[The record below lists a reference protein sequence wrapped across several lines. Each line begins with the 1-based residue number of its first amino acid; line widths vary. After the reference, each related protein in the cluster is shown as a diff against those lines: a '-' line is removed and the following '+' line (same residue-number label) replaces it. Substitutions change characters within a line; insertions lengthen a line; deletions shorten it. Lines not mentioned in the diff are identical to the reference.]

1 MAFVKYRDIKD
12 EQFDQSNYLQ
22 TGING
27 IDKSIIGLGMGQLI
41 VVTGTRA
48 GGKTTLIGQI
58 TNNFIDKGYS
68 GLLCSFEMKN
78 SRLKRW
84 LNLQAL
90 GKNNLKKEITVT
102 GKEIYEPKNDF
113 VKEKV
118 ESWIDKHLEVYDN
131 SSFNVNKVSAD
142 IIERLEENPEIKF
155 VILDNLMKLDTD
167 TMNENKYEAQS
178 RLVKRLQV
186 FAQKNNICLI
196 LVAHPNKIRV
206 LPRIEDVGGSGDIIN
221 IADTVLLVHR
231 VTDDF
236 KIRAKEYFQWEF
248 DNPIYKYS
256 NIIEIAKDREFGM
269 DGSLCGVYFEPEAK
283 RFLNY
288 ENENHHYGWE
298 EKPKQSRIE
307 LTPIDDTDDELFG
320 KPF

>member
-1 MAFVKYRDIKD
+1 MAFVKYKDIK
-12 EQFDQSNYLQ
+12 EEKFDQSNYLQ
-22 TGING
+22 TGITG
-27 IDKSIIGLGMGQLI
+27 IDKAIVGLGMGQLI

-90 GKNNLKKEITVT
+90 GKYNLKKETTVT
-102 GKEIYEPKNDF
+102 GKEVYEPKNDY
-113 VKEKV
+113 VKSKV
-118 ESWIDKHLEVYDN
+118 EEWIDKHLEVYDN
-131 SSFNVNKVSAD
+131 LSFSVKKVSDD
-142 IIERLEENPEIKF
+142 IIERLEANPEIKF

-167 TMNENKYEAQS
+167 TMGENKYEAQS
-178 RLVKRLQV
+178 KLVKRLQV

-196 LVAHPNKIRV
+196 LVAHPNKIKA

-221 IADTVLLVHR
+221 TADTVLLVHR

-236 KIRAKEYFQWEF
+236 KIRAKEYFQWEY
-248 DNPIYKYS
+248 DNEIYKYS

-269 DGSLCGVYFEPEAK
+269 DGSLCGVFFEPQAK
-283 RFLNY
+283 RFTNY
-288 ENENHHYGWE
+288 ENEHHNYGWE
-298 EKPKQSRIE
+298 KNGEQTI
-307 LTPIDDTDDELFG
+307 IDGYVLKEDLSGDL
-320 KPF
+320 PF

>member
-1 MAFVKYRDIKD
+1 MAFVKYKDIQEEKFD
-12 EQFDQSNYLQ
+12 ESNYLR
-22 TGING
+22 TGISG
-27 IDKSIIGLGMGQLI
+27 IDKAIVGLGMGQLI
-41 VVTGTRA
+41 VITGTRA
-48 GGKTTLIGQI
+48 GGKTTLVGQI

-90 GKNNLKKEITVT
+90 GKYNLKKEITAT
-102 GKEIYEPKNDF
+102 GKEIFEPKNNY

-118 ESWIDKHLEVYDN
+118 EQWIDQKLEVYDN
-131 SSFNVNKVSAD
+131 LSFSVKKVSDD
-142 IIERLEENPEIKF
+142 IIERLNENQNIKF
-155 VILDNLMKLDTD
+155 VILDNLMKLDTESVS
-167 TMNENKYEAQS
+167 ENKYEAQS
-178 RLVKRLQV
+178 KLVKRLQV

-196 LVAHPNKIRV
+196 LVAHPNKVKV

-221 IADTVLLVHR
+221 TADTVLLVHR

-248 DNPIYKYS
+248 DNDIYKYS

-269 DGSLCGVYFEPEAK
+269 DGSLCGVYFEPQAK
-283 RFLNY
+283 RFTNY
-288 ENENHHYGWE
+288 ENENHRYGWE
-298 EKPKQSRIE
+298 TQQKQEIINSCI
-307 LTPIDDTDDELFG
+307 IKQDDGDL
-320 KPF
+320 PF

>member
-90 GKNNLKKEITVT
+90 GKENLKKEITVT
-102 GKEIYEPKNDF
+102 GKIFTSRKT
-113 VKEKV
+113 
-118 ESWIDKHLEVYDN
+118 
-131 SSFNVNKVSAD
+131 
-142 IIERLEENPEIKF
+142 
-155 VILDNLMKLDTD
+155 ILSK
-167 TMNENKYEAQS
+167 
-178 RLVKRLQV
+178 KRL
-186 FAQKNNICLI
+186 
-196 LVAHPNKIRV
+196 RV
-206 LPRIEDVGGSGDIIN
+206 G
-221 IADTVLLVHR
+221 
-231 VTDDF
+231 
-236 KIRAKEYFQWEF
+236 
-248 DNPIYKYS
+248 
-256 NIIEIAKDREFGM
+256 
-269 DGSLCGVYFEPEAK
+269 
-283 RFLNY
+283 
-288 ENENHHYGWE
+288 
-298 EKPKQSRIE
+298 
-307 LTPIDDTDDELFG
+307 
-320 KPF
+320 

>member
-1 MAFVKYRDIKD
+1 MAFVKYKDIK
-12 EQFDQSNYLQ
+12 EEKFDQSNYLQ
-22 TGING
+22 TGITG
-27 IDKSIIGLGMGQLI
+27 IDKAIVGLGMGQLI

-90 GKNNLKKEITVT
+90 GKYNLKKETTIT
-102 GKEIYEPKNDF
+102 GKEIYEPKNDY
-113 VKEKV
+113 VKSKV
-118 ESWIDKHLEVYDN
+118 EEWIDKHLEVYDN
-131 SSFNVNKVSAD
+131 LSFSVKKVSDD
-142 IIERLEENPEIKF
+142 IIERLEANPEIKF

-167 TMNENKYEAQS
+167 TMGENKYEAQS
-178 RLVKRLQV
+178 KLVKRLQV

-196 LVAHPNKIRV
+196 LVAHPNKIKA

-221 IADTVLLVHR
+221 TADTVLLVHR

-236 KIRAKEYFQWEF
+236 KIRAKEYFQWEY
-248 DNPIYKYS
+248 DNEIYKYS

-269 DGSLCGVYFEPEAK
+269 DGSLCGVFFEPQAK
-283 RFLNY
+283 RFTNY
-288 ENENHHYGWE
+288 ENEHHNYGWE
-298 EKPKQSRIE
+298 KNGEQ
-307 LTPIDDTDDELFG
+307 TTIDGYVLKEDLSGDL
-320 KPF
+320 PF